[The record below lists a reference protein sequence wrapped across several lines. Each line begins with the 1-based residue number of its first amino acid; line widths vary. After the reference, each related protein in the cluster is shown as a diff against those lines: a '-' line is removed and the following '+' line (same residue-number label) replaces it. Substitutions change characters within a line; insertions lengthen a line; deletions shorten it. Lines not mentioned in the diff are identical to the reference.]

1 MSTIL
6 ERIIA
11 TKRGELIERKA
22 ERSQADLEIEL
33 ANASLPAPRG
43 FVAALRRQAELRQP
57 GVSAEIKTAAPSKGG
72 IRADFDRMAIAP
84 E

>member
-22 ERSQADLEIEL
+22 ERSQTDLETEL
-33 ANASLPAPRG
+33 ANASLTDDTSAAADI
-43 FVAALRRQAELRQP
+43 VALNL
-57 GVSAEIKTAAPSKGG
+57 SLIH
-72 IRADFDRMAIAP
+72 I
-84 E
+84 

>member
-33 ANASLPAPRG
+33 ANASSQHHEVLLPLC
-43 FVAALRRQAELRQP
+43 AAKLNLGNLA
-57 GVSAEIKTAAPSKGG
+57 
-72 IRADFDRMAIAP
+72 
-84 E
+84 